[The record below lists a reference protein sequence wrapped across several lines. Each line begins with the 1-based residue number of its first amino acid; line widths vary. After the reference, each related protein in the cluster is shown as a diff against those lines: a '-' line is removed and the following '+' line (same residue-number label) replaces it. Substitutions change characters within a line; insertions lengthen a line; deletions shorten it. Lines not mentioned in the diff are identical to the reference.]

1 MKKLKLYQTI
11 PLIIIVVL
19 LCYLFKHYFV
29 DLYYTLTFNFSDLTF
44 NCTPEEFINNDNGN
58 LNLPK
63 EINALRK
70 NATIDESGNLELH
83 CSRYQFYK
91 LQNSDWFNDIKE
103 FKDHPYLSHSEDYL
117 HIVLNVTPEVKGYTR
132 VQLKELAK
140 DIDRIIAKIRFKE
153 KFRKDQ
159 ANHFNI
165 VLEIID
171 VETDEIIKSFVLEAD
186 SVIFNLP
193 KLDVL
198 FTKAP
203 FLGQ

>member
-29 DLYYTLTFNFSDLTF
+29 DLHYTLTFNDSDLTF

-70 NATIDESGNLELH
+70 NATIDESGNLELNF
-83 CSRYQFYK
+83 SRYQFYK
-91 LQNSDWFNDIKE
+91 FRNSVWFTDIKE
-103 FKDHPYLSHSEDYL
+103 FKERPYLTHSDDFS

-153 KFRKDQ
+153 KLRKDQ
-159 ANHFNI
+159 ANHFDI

-186 SVIFNLP
+186 SVIYNLP
-193 KLDVL
+193 KLEVL